1 MFQKQSISHQPINQA
16 ETGSTDSFLLAS
28 FLVDRFCNERLGTL
42 VKMPWYELT
51 GVHGYVWFI
60 VVDCVYVQTSRIHDH
75 VDLQL
80 PLVVLQCC

>member
-1 MFQKQSISHQPINQA
+1 MFQKQSTSHQPIIQA
-16 ETGSTDSFLLAS
+16 ETGSTHSFLLAS

-42 VKMPWYELT
+42 VKMLWYELT

-60 VVDCVYVQTSRIHDH
+60 VVDYVYVLTSRSLDH

-80 PLVVLQCC
+80 PLIVLQCC